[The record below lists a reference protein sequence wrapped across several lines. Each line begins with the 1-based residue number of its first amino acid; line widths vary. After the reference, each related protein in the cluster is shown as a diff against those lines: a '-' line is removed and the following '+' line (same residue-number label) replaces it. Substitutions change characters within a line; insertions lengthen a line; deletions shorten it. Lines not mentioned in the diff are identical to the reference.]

1 MFAVLNWHSI
11 SITKRSIRLKNVF
24 RSKKKSSFNRSL
36 SIIVLFFFCRNRQKN
51 QTSEI
56 FPRSFGENFDSIGPE
71 GFHYL
76 DDGQTE
82 CSSDY
87 KDIEFNRDS
96 YLFTGPEFI
105 PELSEKEFFIN
116 ENKMNEEKKSSE
128 FSNFK
133 DLKPLQNDSN
143 QIKIR
148 NDLNEDIVFVPKKTI
163 ENAPLSSV
171 ENLSETIKKLES
183 NINPELKRKAPSIFD
198 RFLRKDKNK
207 NFKSKHSKAN
217 SEPRDSNST
226 FNIRAQSLPPTSDA
240 KSSTSSIIPPTVKI
254 SKDGKLCLEHKS
266 YDTNDENL
274 YVSNVT
280 RQSPIK
286 LVYGRVPEL
295 QIQEVIHLGHDS
307 NLNDSNRQIS
317 RSESAKN
324 PTNEFGEKS
333 MMEILDDAIR
343 QLQEESGISP
353 PAEDTVQ
360 KPTIE
365 SKRSKSPFK
374 LAKPNFVK
382 KIEKKSI
389 LPLTRSDLK
398 LKQNKN
404 NKSSPEV
411 DTEVPMNDHSK
422 ENPKADQATK
432 HFEMNDE
439 ISSPKSKFTKFALDL
454 SPRSKLQALK
464 KQSAIESE
472 FPQAIQTKI
481 ESPKMSP
488 SSGPTSSLADF
499 DAIEIDI
506 GVPLDAPYEE
516 SDLESTNFSQPKK
529 ENFEARSLAID
540 PGIDLSK
547 SFKFNSNAIWN
558 RFDEMKPA
566 EDRTDSGNFM
576 EIIYRVPKN
585 AKQNF
590 LEQNSQAE
598 ENRGRNQRVS
608 FSEPDYPNVQADTIS
623 IEREETKIIFDLYK
637 PPIKADSFNKNLN
650 KIDDD
655 NHNSRQHSEEN
666 IDRFVCKVKENERS
680 DEKMEKSIIELDKIK
695 DKAYSLGQSFKI
707 KIKDMIPK
715 KTSTSESVTKEAES
729 KYESNLK
736 ETNLDNRADFY
747 QPVIC
752 EDQAKIFD
760 IVENRVDISLDDDEN
775 QIDKERKN
783 KRRNKFSFNE
793 NRNFSL
799 GEKNKEKMQKIRTK
813 AQRSLT
819 QFSDKLKQQKES
831 LQEQTKALRSKSFTS
846 KRSDPSRRE
855 HDSNRDL
862 HLGSDSESTPKT
874 GFGFK
879 TAPGIIEAKER
890 FASFIKPIKFNEP
903 FRSFQHKTSSNVR
916 SQSLQ
921 RSLPSLYESRSKPNP
936 PQRPPP
942 PRFNNTYQSVPIPSS
957 SILPCED
964 EISLNTSV
972 SSAIIGDDRNAK
984 RKRFPRKQR
993 VPPEIFYK
1001 NIRLGYRP
1009 KKSYVEILQKSQ
1021 PFYSKMNEISLQRS
1035 QSTGHLYGSRR
1046 IADIGTDQMH
1056 SLETKRQRRSP
1067 FVREN
1072 FSTDSRSRSPLPV
1085 TVSRSNSIA
1094 SSQRYNTDNVSLNDR
1109 SSMKVDRLDP
1119 NYYSDRSDSVQ
1130 YGTIHPNKNLVW
1142 VPYSWKLKRCRSSTE
1157 LEVREKLRRDLQSKS
1172 LETESNETIV
1182 ADRNSRA
1189 ASELNHRDQSE
1200 SVQKRVLQWLSAS
1213 LPIDSLLQR
1222 RANDAQNSSQEER
1235 DRQFS
1240 PKPPI
1245 PPHRNRRHLNQ
1256 EFEFI
1261 DYCL

>member
-903 FRSFQHKTSSNVR
+903 FHDDNPDNINIKLKNARSR
-916 SQSLQ
+916 PL
-921 RSLPSLYESRSKPNP
+921 
-936 PQRPPP
+936 PPP
-942 PRFNNTYQSVPIPSS
+942 PVPPRPRLIPAHYANYRKQ
-957 SILPCED
+957 PETRDVAC
-964 EISLNTSV
+964 NTS
-972 SSAIIGDDRNAK
+972 
-984 RKRFPRKQR
+984 
-993 VPPEIFYK
+993 
-1001 NIRLGYRP
+1001 
-1009 KKSYVEILQKSQ
+1009 
-1021 PFYSKMNEISLQRS
+1021 
-1035 QSTGHLYGSRR
+1035 
-1046 IADIGTDQMH
+1046 
-1056 SLETKRQRRSP
+1056 
-1067 FVREN
+1067 
-1072 FSTDSRSRSPLPV
+1072 
-1085 TVSRSNSIA
+1085 
-1094 SSQRYNTDNVSLNDR
+1094 
-1109 SSMKVDRLDP
+1109 
-1119 NYYSDRSDSVQ
+1119 
-1130 YGTIHPNKNLVW
+1130 
-1142 VPYSWKLKRCRSSTE
+1142 
-1157 LEVREKLRRDLQSKS
+1157 
-1172 LETESNETIV
+1172 
-1182 ADRNSRA
+1182 DRNSKSFAPDIESTDNDVTLIENTKDSICSRNTTQ
-1189 ASELNHRDQSE
+1189 ASLYLDARSHLTENNPSNPILSEKQISNDGDLNPSMLDNRSNMDANSISAIEVRDEENGEEILRKNLTKSETTKTELNS
-1200 SVQKRVLQWLSAS
+1200 
-1213 LPIDSLLQR
+1213 
-1222 RANDAQNSSQEER
+1222 ANDSSQIDQDSMQSIKPIR
-1235 DRQFS
+1235 TDREVS
-1240 PKPPI
+1240 
-1245 PPHRNRRHLNQ
+1245 
-1256 EFEFI
+1256 
-1261 DYCL
+1261 